1 MYDVIIIGGGPGG
14 YVSGIRASQLGLKV
28 CILEKNKPG
37 GTCLNV
43 GCIPTKSIIHQAGIF
58 KSGNAL
64 RELGVEVNINGFDY
78 ANVINIAQKA
88 VKKLVSGVEF
98 LLKKNKV
105 ELIKQAGMI
114 ISKNT
119 VLLEDGKEIQGK
131 NIIIATGSI
140 PIQLP
145 GFEFDEKQVLS
156 STGLLLLEKLPKS
169 LIILGAGAIGCEFAY
184 TMNAFG
190 VEVHLVEMFDHILP
204 FEDSETVAVV
214 TKSFKKKGINVC
226 TGTSAVSLRKFKKS
240 VTVSVAEKDGPQKKL
255 KAEKVVCV
263 FGRSANTEN
272 IGLENLG
279 IKTKN
284 RCIPVGDYFET
295 EVRGIFAI
303 GDVISSPQL
312 AHLASK
318 EGEIA
323 VEYISGQRPQ
333 PRIDHNE
340 VVSAIYC
347 EPQIAS
353 FGLREDKAKEKG
365 IKYKKASFPYA
376 GLGKAV
382 ATDKSEGLVKV
393 LFDPETRK
401 ILGAH
406 IAGSHATE
414 LIHELLLAKTAELCP
429 ENIADMI
436 HAHPTVSEG
445 IMECMK
451 AVDGQAIHI

>member
-272 IGLENLG
+272 IGL
-279 IKTKN
+279 
-284 RCIPVGDYFET
+284 
-295 EVRGIFAI
+295 
-303 GDVISSPQL
+303 
-312 AHLASK
+312 
-318 EGEIA
+318 
-323 VEYISGQRPQ
+323 
-333 PRIDHNE
+333 
-340 VVSAIYC
+340 
-347 EPQIAS
+347 
-353 FGLREDKAKEKG
+353 
-365 IKYKKASFPYA
+365 
-376 GLGKAV
+376 
-382 ATDKSEGLVKV
+382 
-393 LFDPETRK
+393 
-401 ILGAH
+401 
-406 IAGSHATE
+406 
-414 LIHELLLAKTAELCP
+414 
-429 ENIADMI
+429 
-436 HAHPTVSEG
+436 
-445 IMECMK
+445 
-451 AVDGQAIHI
+451 